1 MTTCDVCK
9 DEIKHGESHLGP
21 PFIDGVRHMRCF
33 PPCEKCGMKLS
44 TQHGWNHDCKG
55 LKK

>member
-21 PFIDGVRHMRCF
+21 PFIDGVRHMRC
-33 PPCEKCGMKLS
+33 PPKCNKCGAKFDSENNLAKHKY
-44 TQHGWNHDCKG
+44 TCQ
-55 LKK
+55 